1 METGYTAD
9 RMHRRAIE
17 RVSRCGWVNR
27 HYFRHKNKC
36 LATLDIVTAKTKM
49 NRYTLRLQR
58 VNLTRVSDI
67 APGRMECSFEP
78 EDEFGNDE

>member
-1 METGYTAD
+1 MKYQSESKDTS
-9 RMHRRAIE
+9 
-17 RVSRCGWVNR
+17 SRCSV
-27 HYFRHKNKC
+27 
-36 LATLDIVTAKTKM
+36 IVAAETKM
-49 NRYTLRLQR
+49 NRYTLRVQR